1 MNKYEIIEILKI
13 DGLKIAEVELPLR
26 DDDELISTALKQN
39 GLALA
44 YLSELVKADKKIVLL
59 AIEQNPYSIQFAAQS
74 LIDDL
79 EILKAAYSRDNIAS
93 NFENP
98 GQLNLIQYA
107 SIEIQSN
114 IVILLELLTYSSSL
128 IHSFPPN
135 FLSEEYFMSQAVTKN
150 GTIIE
155 YASDEIK
162 NNRNIVLA
170 AAKSNGNFMSYQR
183 FNQFINDREIM
194 LAACFSNSNV
204 IKYLPH
210 DFKNDLDFVLE
221 LLKKS
226 DCSSNLQFFPE
237 EFLYDKKVILNGFHY
252 NYRLLLN
259 VIRDKKLLNDEQFIL
274 QIFEEIKSNHKF
286 FGAFLKLIEFES
298 YRKLL
303 EDSNDI
309 KIQTQKKNFMKN
321 IMKKNSATN
330 NYLKKYL

>member
-1 MNKYEIIEILKI
+1 MNKNEIIELLKI

-26 DDDELISTALKQN
+26 DDDELISIALKQN
-39 GLALA
+39 GLSLA
-44 YLSELVKADKKIVLL
+44 YLSEPMKVDKRIVLL

-79 EILKAAYSRDNIAS
+79 EILKAAYCRDYIFS
-93 NFENP
+93 NFQNP

-107 SIEIQSN
+107 SIEIQNN
-114 IVILLELLTYSSSL
+114 IVILLELLTYSIS
-128 IHSFPPN
+128 IVHFFPPN

-162 NNRNIVLA
+162 NNRNIVLD
-170 AAKSNGNFMSYQR
+170 AAKSNGHFMHYSD
-183 FNQFINDREIM
+183 FNQLINDREMM
-194 LAACFSNSNV
+194 LTACISNSSV
-204 IKYLPH
+204 IEVLPD

-221 LLKKS
+221 LVKNS
-226 DCSSNLQFFPE
+226 DCSSNLQFLPE
-237 EFLYDKKVILNGFHY
+237 EFLYNKKVILNGFYH

-259 VIRDKKLLNDEQFIL
+259 VIRDKKLLNDENFIL
-274 QIFEEIKSNHKF
+274 QIFEEIQSNHKF

-309 KIQTQKKNFMKN
+309 KIETQKKNFMKN
-321 IMKKNSATN
+321 IMQKNPATI